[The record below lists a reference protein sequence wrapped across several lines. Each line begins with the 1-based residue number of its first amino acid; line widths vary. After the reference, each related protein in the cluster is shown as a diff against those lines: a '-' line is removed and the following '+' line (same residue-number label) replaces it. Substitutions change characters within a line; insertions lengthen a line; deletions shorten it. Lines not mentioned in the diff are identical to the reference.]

1 MMRCHQGIARV
12 LIVTCF
18 GGALLGST
26 VVVSAAAEAGKT
38 LYQKSCQSCHGAD
51 GNAPPA
57 MAKSMKV
64 PPVTAAALKQK
75 DDAAMLHIIADGAG
89 KMPGYAKKMSP
100 AEQKQVLEYMKT
112 LGQ

>member
-1 MMRCHQGIARV
+1 MSRGHQRIARV
-12 LIVTCF
+12 LVVTCF
-18 GGALLGST
+18 GGVLLGSA
-26 VVVSAAAEAGKT
+26 VVASAADGKT
-38 LYQKSCQSCHGAD
+38 LYQKNCQSCHGAD

-75 DDAAMLHIIADGAG
+75 DDAAMLHIIAAGAG
-89 KMPGYAKKMSP
+89 KMPGYAKKMS
-100 AEQKQVLEYMKT
+100 AADQKQVLDYMKT

>member
-1 MMRCHQGIARV
+1 MIRCHQGIARV

-18 GGALLGST
+18 GGALLGSA
-26 VVVSAAAEAGKT
+26 VVASAAEAPGKT
-38 LYQKSCQSCHGAD
+38 LYQKNCQSCHGAN
-51 GNAPPA
+51 GNAPAA

-75 DDAAMLHIIADGAG
+75 DDAAMLRIIAEGAG
-89 KMPGYAKKMSP
+89 KMPGYSNKMSP
-100 AEQKQVLEYMKT
+100 ADQKQVLEYMKT